1 MVDFSADIVMPNS
14 GAALRT
20 ASTIHVGQHCYY
32 SSSCSAAAAAAA
44 AAVVVTHK
52 LSYGAGFV
60 VVVVV
65 GGGNIDHGGPAVDLC
80 G

>member
-1 MVDFSADIVMPNS
+1 MVDFSPDIVMPNS

-52 LSYGAGFV
+52 LSYGADF

-65 GGGNIDHGGPAVDLC
+65 GGSGNIDHGGPAVDLC

>member
-1 MVDFSADIVMPNS
+1 MVDFSSDIVMPNS

-44 AAVVVTHK
+44 VVVTHK
-52 LSYGAGFV
+52 LSYGADF

-65 GGGNIDHGGPAVDLC
+65 GGSGNIDHGGPAVDLC

>member
-1 MVDFSADIVMPNS
+1 MVDFSPDIVMPNS

-44 AAVVVTHK
+44 VVVTHK
-52 LSYGAGFV
+52 LSYGADF

-65 GGGNIDHGGPAVDLC
+65 GGSGNIDHGGPAVDLC

>member
-1 MVDFSADIVMPNS
+1 MVDFSPDIVMPNS

-44 AAVVVTHK
+44 VVVTHK

-65 GGGNIDHGGPAVDLC
+65 GGGGNIDHGGPAVDLC

>member
-1 MVDFSADIVMPNS
+1 MVDFSPDIVMPNS

-44 AAVVVTHK
+44 VVVTHK

-60 VVVVV
+60 LVVVV